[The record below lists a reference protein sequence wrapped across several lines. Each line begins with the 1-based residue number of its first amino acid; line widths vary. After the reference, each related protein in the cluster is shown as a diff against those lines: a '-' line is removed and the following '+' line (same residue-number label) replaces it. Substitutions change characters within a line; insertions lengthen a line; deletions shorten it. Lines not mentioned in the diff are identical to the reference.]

1 MFTSLPALKQLNIRG
16 KMKRFPIIAILL
28 LIFCIACQ
36 NSVKQ
41 EQAALLKT
49 NFYDSIE
56 NKNLKLLDS
65 LKLTQWNDSAKW
77 RLYTLH
83 CDDTTKQDKDNLP
96 ISSLQLKL
104 TYVSILHDTLDLLYS
119 FMANDS
125 TPIKKYSGEEHIT
138 DGLQFKTSDGKVIG
152 LIRGDAIVKESGVKS
167 RYENP
172 LQPEVIAFIKKNKV
186 KLNPWFREEAKRRKI
201 ID

>member
-16 KMKRFPIIAILL
+16 KMKRFPIIVILF

-65 LKLTQWNDSAKW
+65 LKLAGWDDSAKW

-83 CDDTTKQDKDNLP
+83 CDDTTKQDKDKLP

-104 TYVSILHDTLDLLYS
+104 TYISILHDTLDLLYS

-125 TPIKKYSGEEHIT
+125 TPIKKYSGEKHIT
-138 DGLQFKTSDGKVIG
+138 DGIQFKTSDGKAIG
-152 LIRGDAIVKESGVKS
+152 LIRGDAIVKESGAKS

-172 LQPEVIAFIKKNKV
+172 LQP
-186 KLNPWFREEAKRRKI
+186 
-201 ID
+201 